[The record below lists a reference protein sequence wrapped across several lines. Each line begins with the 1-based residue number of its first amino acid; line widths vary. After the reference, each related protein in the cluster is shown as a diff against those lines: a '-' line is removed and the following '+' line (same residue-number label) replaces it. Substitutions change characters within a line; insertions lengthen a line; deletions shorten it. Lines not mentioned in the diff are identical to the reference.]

1 MHEEPHQTHH
11 QFYTHKSDKRN
22 ETLETISVVLLMVAI
37 LALVFNQ
44 FQLISLSSAA
54 ATGNAVG
61 IISTQAAPSGI
72 ATGISA
78 AEAAIVP
85 KGTPEIYGK
94 ELKVSYDDVNANNP
108 GKADSTI
115 AILGDLDRT
124 IDLAPKDL
132 ERYIDI
138 TSEISCE
145 YCCGAASIIVTREDV
160 ANLNEKIEAAIKAGQ
175 ITEAQAKQ
183 YRATPGT
190 PACGC
195 AHSFAMRG
203 LAKYL
208 IQKHGSEYTDEQI
221 LDELAKWKTLFFPGA
236 MAAKA
241 AAMKQQGIEFSYAN
255 LGSNRY
261 RGIEKGSSA
270 SGGSG
275 SMVGGC

>member
-1 MHEEPHQTHH
+1 MHEQHSN
-11 QFYTHKSDKRN
+11 HKKQ
-22 ETLETISVVLLMVAI
+22 ETLETITLVLLIAAI
-37 LALVFNQ
+37 LGMVFNQ
-44 FQLISLSSAA
+44 FQLITLTSAT
-54 ATGNAVG
+54 TGNAIG
-61 IISTQAAPSGI
+61 TINTQASQSGV

-78 AEAAIVP
+78 AEAAIIP

-94 ELKVSYDDVNANNP
+94 ELGINYDDVNANNP
-108 GKADSTI
+108 EKTDSTI
-115 AILGDLDRT
+115 ATLGDLDRT
-124 IDLAPKDL
+124 ITLQQKDL

-160 ANLNEKIEAAIKAGQ
+160 SNMNEKIEAAIKAGQ
-175 ITEAQAKQ
+175 LTEAQAKQ
-183 YRATPGT
+183 YRVTPGV

-195 AHSFAMRG
+195 AHSYAMRG

-241 AAMKQQGIEFSYAN
+241 EVMKQKGIEFTYAN

-261 RGIEKGSSA
+261 RDIESSSSTTA
-270 SGGSG
+270 SAGASG